1 MLRLDTLV
9 SGAMCLIDDRGRQ
22 VPDEWLHRTVN
33 VNVNSVADFAD
44 RVRVELTENFSKS
57 VADGVQPMMGV
68 QPRFGGGVVK
78 EGSFFRAM
86 HDKHRRA
93 AMYLINDVA
102 LGLQALST
110 AAFAVATEY
119 MLGDAESQATVDDV
133 YDSFIPT
140 APPSTGATGTTT
152 TAADDPAVN
161 QPVYIPPSATNPDAY
176 DSPYEDDNAGWTIA
190 DGQTGEFEIEDDDEG
205 MGDAAPL
212 PSGN

>member
-1 MLRLDTLV
+1 
-9 SGAMCLIDDRGRQ
+9 MCHIDDRGRH
-22 VPDEWLHRTVN
+22 VPDEWLHQTVN
-33 VNVNSVADFAD
+33 VDINSVADFAD

-68 QPRFGGGVVK
+68 QPRFGGGIIK

-133 YDSFIPT
+133 YDSFVPT
-140 APPSTGATGTTT
+140 APPPSATTDTTT
-152 TAADDPAVN
+152 TATTTDPNA
-161 QPVYIPPSATNPDAY
+161 QPIYIPPDVTNPDAY
-176 DSPYEDDNAGWTIA
+176 TSPYEDQNADGWTIA
-190 DGQTGEFEIEDDDEG
+190 EGQAGEYHIGADDED
-205 MGDAAPL
+205 MGDAATL
-212 PSGN
+212 PPPR